1 MHRRWWIEHPLH
13 HLGKNRGRP
22 QLSTG
27 RRQSLRWLLARD
39 TLSGVKRSRAI
50 LLSIAGIVAFLILT
64 LPYWGMGSAVFL
76 DSERSVISRASSP
89 DGKRIA
95 QVERVIVG
103 GEPSIV
109 ILVRRSWEPDWYLTG
124 CVAASHYQ
132 DEQARI
138 EWASNARLII
148 FHGGPQSYWDNSA
161 PFHNNPCSDV
171 TAIFQTK
178 GS

>member
-1 MHRRWWIEHPLH
+1 M
-13 HLGKNRGRP
+13 
-22 QLSTG
+22 
-27 RRQSLRWLLARD
+27 
-39 TLSGVKRSRAI
+39 
-50 LLSIAGIVAFLILT
+50 ILT
-64 LPYWGMGSAVFL
+64 LPYWGMGPAVFL

-89 DGKRIA
+89 DGKRVA

-109 ILVRRSWEPDWYLTG
+109 ILIRRSWEPDWYLTG

-138 EWASNARLII
+138 EWASNTRFII
-148 FHGGPQSYWDNSA
+148 FHGPQGYWDNKSA

-171 TAIFQTK
+171 TAIFQKK